1 MIMANETTK
10 NKIVNVASKLFGRY
24 GFYKTSM
31 DEIARISRKAKGS
44 LYYHFKSKEELFT
57 EVVAKEISSMQVQLS
72 VIVTDPSLQADE
84 KIKKYLLK
92 RMEVLYSAAN
102 YHETLKADFFEHFDF
117 IDNLRNEMDV
127 WEKEQIKQIILQG
140 IREGVF
146 AELKGDINV
155 LLDVFIMV
163 LKGLEI
169 PFFLQGKYE
178 QYAPYFDDLLKI
190 LIKGLGK

>member
-1 MIMANETTK
+1 MANETTK

>member
-31 DEIARISRKAKGS
+31 DEIARISRKDKGS

-72 VIVTDPSLQADE
+72 VIVTDSSLQADE
-84 KIKKYLLK
+84 KIKKYLHK

-140 IREGVF
+140 IGEGVF

-169 PFFLQGKYE
+169 PFFLQEKYE
-178 QYAPYFDDLLKI
+178 QYEPYFDDLIKI

>member
-1 MIMANETTK
+1 MIMVNETTK

-57 EVVAKEISSMQVQLS
+57 EVVAKEIRSMQVQLS
-72 VIVTDPSLQADE
+72 VIVTDSSLQADE

>member
-1 MIMANETTK
+1 MANETTK

-57 EVVAKEISSMQVQLS
+57 EVVAKEIRSMQVQLS